1 VPAFVGEGVRQR
13 SAGARCWCVHRCWRQ
28 SDRYTGQNG
37 RPAYTQQAV
46 MSESRALGQAGADEG
61 AAPHRERATTVPRG
75 LARPCVRTA
84 QEQALPAH
92 REERQA
98 VHGRRERI
106 DLLSSLRGGGAAR
119 GRQRGGGG
127 RGRGAGARAGAGRRE
142 RERVAQQHGH
152 EAGERGALG
161 GRVQVRR
168 DRAQRPRQRRHDA
181 RQHLLAHARSG
192 WGRVRVGHGAARCP

>member
-1 VPAFVGEGVRQR
+1 
-13 SAGARCWCVHRCWRQ
+13 
-28 SDRYTGQNG
+28 
-37 RPAYTQQAV
+37 
-46 MSESRALGQAGADEG
+46 MSESRALGQAGADEDPSLWRAG
-61 AAPHRERATTVPRG
+61 TRASAGARRRCRDTAAAAPHRERATTVPRG